1 MDSRGRPL
9 VTWIGAM
16 DWLSG
21 WNLLLLVVAAYIA
34 VMTLVRLMRRRH
46 EQLVA
51 EIQQQI
57 DARRQA
63 SSDVH
68 GSKSK

>member
-1 MDSRGRPL
+1 
-9 VTWIGAM
+9 M